1 MTIRV
6 YISEHL
12 QNYPNIK
19 NLAKDFK
26 QYKTKQQTD
35 FLSYKFGKDVSYNRP
50 QSAVQAELQH
60 VHIVPINHN
69 GNTSDRCLVYTTGFT
84 DDNAFL
90 MLTMFEPNA
99 HELSRNTIRMV
110 KLADIAEIFRNQF

>member
-6 YISEHL
+6 FIADHL
-12 QNYPNIK
+12 ENYPNIK

-26 QYKTKQQTD
+26 QYKTKQHTT
-35 FLSYKFGKDVSYNRP
+35 FLTYKFGKDVSYNRP

-60 VHIVPINHN
+60 VHIVPINNN

-84 DDNAFL
+84 DNNAFL
-90 MLTMFEPNA
+90 MLTIFEPNA
-99 HELSRNTIRMV
+99 HELSRNTLRMA
-110 KLADIAEIFRNQF
+110 KLADIAENFRSKL

>member
-6 YISEHL
+6 YISEYL
-12 QNYPNIK
+12 QNYPNIQ

-26 QYKTKQQTD
+26 QYKNKELTE
-35 FLSYKFGKDVSYNRP
+35 FLTYKFGKDVSYNRP
-50 QSAVQAELQH
+50 QSAVHAELRH

-84 DDNAFL
+84 DNNAFL
-90 MLTMFEPNA
+90 ILAIFEPNA
-99 HELSRNTIRMV
+99 HELSRSTVRMA
-110 KLADIAEIFRNQF
+110 KLADIAENFRDQL